1 MFYVYVIKSLKD
13 GKVYVGH
20 TNDLKERIGQHN
32 SGQVKSTRSRK
43 LFKLIYYE
51 ASNVLEDAVRREKSL
66 KTGFGRR
73 YLKNRLSDI

>member
-13 GKVYVGH
+13 GKIYVGH

-32 SGQVKSTRSRK
+32 GGQVKSTRLRK
-43 LFKLIYYE
+43 PFKLIYYE
-51 ASNVLEDAVRREKSL
+51 SSNILEDAVRREKSL

-73 YLKNRLSDI
+73 YLKNRLGDI